1 MMAHTFPFQPNQTR
15 LSGIADST
23 TQPTTNRERT
33 TTMSCYIV
41 REQTIG
47 RVVEAASHIP
57 PSRHEPF
64 GKAFIKLGYKLP
76 NPEDRERLARALFD
90 LNVKAFCERYPA
102 DEESEYATR
111 YPEDIPESFEYIPA
125 GVANTRNCLVQ
136 AHKSASCLAYQCS
149 DVPEHPLY
157 KALEELCDT
166 LAGYLVITSPEWDA
180 ALWE

>member
-1 MMAHTFPFQPNQTR
+1 
-15 LSGIADST
+15 
-23 TQPTTNRERT
+23 
-33 TTMSCYIV
+33 MSCFIV
-41 REQTIG
+41 SETTIG

-90 LNVKAFCERYPA
+90 LNVRAFCERYPA

-111 YPEDIPESFEYIPA
+111 YPENIPEDFAFVRPFKWLGSRSDLI
-125 GVANTRNCLVQ
+125 Q
-136 AHKSASCLAYQCS
+136 AHKSATCLAYQCS
-149 DVPEHPLY
+149 DGDPDNPLY

-166 LAGYLVITSPEWDA
+166 LAGHLVITSPEWNA